1 MWTEKYRPRNFRDLI
16 CNEDSIFTLYKLQK
30 KIVIY
35 NIIIFGPSGIG
46 KISSFYS
53 FLNELIIQ
61 KDNYHLIEL
70 SGVDEYKVK
79 NTNEIISDFLFM
91 NFSKE
96 KKKKIIIIKDSD
108 YLPFQSQLCLRKYL
122 ENLSP
127 FFNFWLVC
135 KFIFKINTAIS
146 SRCVRILLKKQG
158 FLQPTVRIKEI
169 FDKENILIFLETLE
183 KFISLGNFNFRLI
196 LNLLTEYF
204 IFNFNPI
211 IKSFIIG
218 KYFISKYKE
227 NYSKD
232 YFFKDKEYTCF
243 RKTFYYDCKNRNT
256 KLKNI
261 KKNKNWFYSNN
272 SNIIFE

>member
-16 CNEDSIFTLYKLQK
+16 CNEDAIFTLYKMQK
-30 KIVIY
+30 KIGIY

-61 KDNYHLIEL
+61 KDNYQLKEL
-70 SGVDEYKVK
+70 SGVDEHKLK
-79 NTNEIISDFLFM
+79 NINEIISDFLLM
-91 NFSKE
+91 NFSNK

-108 YLPFQSQLCLRKYL
+108 YLPFQSQLFLRKYL
-122 ENLSP
+122 ENVSP

-135 KFIFKINTAIS
+135 KFISKINTAIS
-146 SRCVRILLKKQG
+146 SRCVRIFLKKQG
-158 FLQPTVRIKEI
+158 FLQPTVRTKEI

-183 KFISLGNFNFRLI
+183 KFISLGNFNLRLI
-196 LNLLTEYF
+196 LNLLVEYF
-204 IFNFNPI
+204 IFNYNSI

-218 KYFISKYKE
+218 KYFISKYKV

-232 YFFKDKEYTCF
+232 YFLKDKEYTCI
-243 RKTFYYDCKNRNT
+243 RKTFYFDCKNRNT
-256 KLKNI
+256 TLKNI
-261 KKNKNWFYSNN
+261 NKNKNWFYSNN
-272 SNIIFE
+272 PNIIFE